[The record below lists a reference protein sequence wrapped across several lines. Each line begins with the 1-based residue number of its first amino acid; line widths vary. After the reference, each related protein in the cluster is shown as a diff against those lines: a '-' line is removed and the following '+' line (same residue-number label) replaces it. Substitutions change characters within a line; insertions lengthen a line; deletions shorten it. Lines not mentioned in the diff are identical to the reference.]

1 MLVAAAQFTA
11 CEKYVLPAVS
21 IEPDTLYF
29 GAKADSAMIHLSTNV
44 ITSPNNE
51 NAYWI
56 TTWPDW
62 FDEDSDVMIYVRENT
77 GTTQRTGI
85 LYFKSEAIQRTL
97 TVIQAA
103 PDSGSSP
110 E

>member
-11 CEKYVLPAVS
+11 CEKYVLPAIS

-29 GAKADSAMIHLSTNV
+29 GAQADSAMIHLSTNV
-44 ITSPNNE
+44 ITSPNNDE
-51 NAYWI
+51 AYWI
-56 TTWPDW
+56 TTWPEW

-77 GTTQRTGI
+77 GTTERTGI
-85 LYFKSEAIQRTL
+85 LYFKSEVLQRKL

-103 PDSGSSP
+103 PEVNP